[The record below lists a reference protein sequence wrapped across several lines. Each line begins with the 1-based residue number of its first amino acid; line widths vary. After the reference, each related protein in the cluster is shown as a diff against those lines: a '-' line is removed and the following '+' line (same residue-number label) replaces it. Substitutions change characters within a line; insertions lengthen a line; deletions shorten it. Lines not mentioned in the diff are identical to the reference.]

1 MMMMMLWD
9 SIYTSVSA
17 AGLLATRRGD
27 VVADASVASLPSTHL
42 DLHPVGE
49 PLGGAAGPLEVMLLP
64 VQHSLSVSLSLDA
77 SADEGLHQVDRAA
90 MEDRAGASS
99 KQQQTDSHLPTVAV
113 K

>member
-1 MMMMMLWD
+1 MMMMLWD

-49 PLGGAAGPLEVMLLP
+49 PLGRAAGPLEVMLLP
-64 VQHSLSVSLSLDA
+64 VQHSLSLDA